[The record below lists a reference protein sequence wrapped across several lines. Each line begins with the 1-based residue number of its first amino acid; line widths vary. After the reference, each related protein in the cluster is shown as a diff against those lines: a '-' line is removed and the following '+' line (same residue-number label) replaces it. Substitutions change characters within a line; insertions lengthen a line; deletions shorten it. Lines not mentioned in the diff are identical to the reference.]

1 MTSLATLLEQ
11 QTVIVCVGAGGV
23 GKTTT
28 AAALALEAARRGRR
42 VCVVTIDPAR
52 RLSDAMGFDPDRAIG
67 NEPQQI
73 DFAAKGELWAVMLD
87 TSTTFDALIRTYA
100 PSEEQAQNILT
111 NDFYR
116 NIADSMSGAHE
127 YMAMEKLYELHN
139 DERFDL
145 VVVDTPPTSNAIDFL
160 EAPDRIT
167 SFLDH
172 RLYKILVT
180 PTGGLARVVNFAA
193 QGFLRTVARIV
204 SASVVDDAIEFFATF
219 DGMEEGFRG
228 RAVAVHDLL
237 IADDTG
243 FVLVTVPRNDTVD
256 DAATFIKT
264 LADADIAVDA
274 IVVNRV
280 HPFFGS
286 ERLDELGDGPL
297 APFITVLHES
307 QTVAMGQDAVLAA
320 LTDEVPA
327 GAVVKI
333 PFLDTDVHDLD
344 GPPSCSPPTP
354 IGSSKKSMPLWPMIR
369 PTSTESEQASMC
381 FRPSPS

>member
-1 MTSLATLLEQ
+1 MTSLATLLEH

-28 AAALALEAARRGRR
+28 AAALALEAAQRGRR

-73 DFAAKGELWAVMLD
+73 DVAAKGELWAVMLD
-87 TSTTFDALIRTYA
+87 TSTTFDGLIRTYA

-111 NDFYR
+111 NDFFR

-139 DERFDL
+139 DDRFDL

-167 SFLDH
+167 QFLDH

-193 QGFLRTVARIV
+193 QGFLRTVARVV
-204 SASVVDDAIEFFATF
+204 SASVVDDAIEFFAAF

-228 RAVAVHDLL
+228 RAVAVHNLL
-237 IADDTG
+237 IAEDTA

-256 DAATFIKT
+256 DAATFIET
-264 LADADIAVDA
+264 LAEADIAVDA

-280 HPFFGS
+280 HPSFGS
-286 ERLDELGDGPL
+286 DHLDGLGNGPL
-297 APFITVLHES
+297 APFISVLHDS
-307 QTVAMGQDAVLAA
+307 QTVAVGQDTVLAT
-320 LTDEVPA
+320 LTDELPA

-344 GPPSCSPPTP
+344 GLASLAQWLTP
-354 IGSSKKSMPLWPMIR
+354 EGTP
-369 PTSTESEQASMC
+369 
-381 FRPSPS
+381 

>member
-28 AAALALEAARRGRR
+28 AAALALEAAQRGRR

-73 DFAAKGELWAVMLD
+73 DVAAKGELWAVMLD
-87 TSTTFDALIRTYA
+87 TSTTFDGLIRSYA

-111 NDFYR
+111 NDFFR

-167 SFLDH
+167 QFLDH

-204 SASVVDDAIEFFATF
+204 SASVVDDAIEFFAAF

-237 IADDTG
+237 IADDTS

-256 DAATFIKT
+256 DAATFIET

-280 HPFFGS
+280 HPSFGS
-286 ERLDELGDGPL
+286 DRLDDRGDGLL
-297 APFITVLHES
+297 APFITVLHDS
-307 QTVAMGQDAVLAA
+307 QAVAAGQDTVLAT
-320 LTDEVPA
+320 LTDELPA

-344 GPPSCSPPTP
+344 GLASLAQWLTP
-354 IGSSKKSMPLWPMIR
+354 EGTP
-369 PTSTESEQASMC
+369 
-381 FRPSPS
+381 

>member
-28 AAALALEAARRGRR
+28 AAALALEAAQRGRR

-73 DFAAKGELWAVMLD
+73 DVAAKGELWAVMLD
-87 TSTTFDALIRTYA
+87 TSTTFDGLIRSYA

-111 NDFYR
+111 NDFFR

-167 SFLDH
+167 QFLDH

-204 SASVVDDAIEFFATF
+204 SASVVDDAIEFFAAF

-237 IADDTG
+237 IADDTS

-256 DAATFIKT
+256 DAATFIET

-280 HPFFGS
+280 HPSFGS
-286 ERLDELGDGPL
+286 DRLDDRGDGPL
-297 APFITVLHES
+297 APFITVLHDS
-307 QTVAMGQDAVLAA
+307 QAVAAGQDTVLAT
-320 LTDEVPA
+320 LTDELPA

-344 GPPSCSPPTP
+344 GLASLAQWLTP
-354 IGSSKKSMPLWPMIR
+354 EGTP
-369 PTSTESEQASMC
+369 
-381 FRPSPS
+381 

>member
-1 MTSLATLLEQ
+1 MNSLTSLLEQ
-11 QTVIVCVGAGGV
+11 QSVIVCVGAGGV

-67 NEPQQI
+67 NEPQRI
-73 DFAAKGELWAVMLD
+73 DVAAKGQLWAVMLD
-87 TSTTFDALIRTYA
+87 TSTTFDGLIRTYA

-111 NDFYR
+111 NDFFR

-167 SFLDH
+167 QFLDH

-237 IADDTG
+237 VADDTA

-256 DAATFIKT
+256 DAAAFIET
-264 LADADIAVDA
+264 LAEANIAVDA

-280 HPFFGS
+280 HPSFGKD
-286 ERLDELGDGPL
+286 RLDGLADGPL
-297 APFITVLHES
+297 APFITVLHDS
-307 QTVAMGQDAVLAA
+307 QAVVAGQDTVLSS
-320 LTDEVPA
+320 LTDKLPA

-344 GPPSCSPPTP
+344 GLASLAQWLTP
-354 IGSSKKSMPLWPMIR
+354 EGTP
-369 PTSTESEQASMC
+369 
-381 FRPSPS
+381 

>member
-1 MTSLATLLEQ
+1 VTSLATLLEQ

-28 AAALALEAARRGRR
+28 AAALALEAAQRGRR

-73 DFAAKGELWAVMLD
+73 DIKAKGELWAVMLD
-87 TSTTFDALIRTYA
+87 TSTTFDGLIRTYA

-111 NDFYR
+111 NAFFR

-139 DERFDL
+139 DDRFDL

-167 SFLDH
+167 QFLDH

-180 PTGGLARVVNFAA
+180 PNGGLARVVNFAA

-204 SASVVDDAIEFFATF
+204 SASVVDDAIEFFAAF

-237 IADDTG
+237 IAEDTT

-256 DAATFIKT
+256 DAAAFIET
-264 LADADIAVDA
+264 LAEADISVDA

-280 HPFFGS
+280 HPSFGS
-286 ERLDELGDGPL
+286 DRLGALGDGPFT
-297 APFITVLHES
+297 PFITVLHDS
-307 QTVAMGQDAVLAA
+307 QTVAAGQDTVLAT
-320 LTDEVPA
+320 LTNELPA

-344 GPPSCSPPTP
+344 GLASLAQWLTP
-354 IGSSKKSMPLWPMIR
+354 EGTP
-369 PTSTESEQASMC
+369 
-381 FRPSPS
+381 

>member
-28 AAALALEAARRGRR
+28 AAALALEAAHRGRR

-73 DFAAKGELWAVMLD
+73 DVAAKGELWAVMLD
-87 TSTTFDALIRTYA
+87 TSTTFDGLIRTYA

-111 NDFYR
+111 NDFFR

-167 SFLDH
+167 QFLDH

-204 SASVVDDAIEFFATF
+204 SASVVDDAIEFFAAF

-237 IADDTG
+237 IADDTS

-256 DAATFIKT
+256 DAAAFIET

-280 HPFFGS
+280 HPSFGS
-286 ERLDELGDGPL
+286 DRLDNHGDGPL
-297 APFITVLHES
+297 APFITVLHDS
-307 QTVAMGQDAVLAA
+307 QAVAAGQDTVLAT
-320 LTDEVPA
+320 LTNELPA

-333 PFLDTDVHDLD
+333 PFLDTDVHNLD
-344 GPPSCSPPTP
+344 GLASLAQWLTP
-354 IGSSKKSMPLWPMIR
+354 ED
-369 PTSTESEQASMC
+369 TH
-381 FRPSPS
+381 

>member
-28 AAALALEAARRGRR
+28 AAALALEAAQRGRR

-73 DFAAKGELWAVMLD
+73 DVAAKGELWAVMLD
-87 TSTTFDALIRTYA
+87 TSTTFDGLIRTYA

-111 NDFYR
+111 NDFFR

-167 SFLDH
+167 QFLDH

-193 QGFLRTVARIV
+193 QGFLRTVARVV
-204 SASVVDDAIEFFATF
+204 SASVVDDAIEFFAAF

-228 RAVAVHDLL
+228 RAVAVHNLL
-237 IADDTG
+237 IAEDTA

-256 DAATFIKT
+256 DAATFIET
-264 LADADIAVDA
+264 LAEADIAVDA

-280 HPFFGS
+280 HPSFGS
-286 ERLDELGDGPL
+286 DPLGGLGDGPL
-297 APFITVLHES
+297 APFISVLHDS
-307 QTVAMGQDAVLAA
+307 QTVTVGQDTVLAT
-320 LTDEVPA
+320 LTDELPA

-344 GPPSCSPPTP
+344 GLASLAQWLTP
-354 IGSSKKSMPLWPMIR
+354 EGTP
-369 PTSTESEQASMC
+369 
-381 FRPSPS
+381 

>member
-28 AAALALEAARRGRR
+28 AAALALEAAQRGRR

-73 DFAAKGELWAVMLD
+73 DVAAKGELWAVMLD
-87 TSTTFDALIRTYA
+87 TSTTFDGLIRSYA

-111 NDFYR
+111 NDFFR

-167 SFLDH
+167 QFLDH

-204 SASVVDDAIEFFATF
+204 SASVVDDAIEFFAAF

-237 IADDTG
+237 IADDTS

-256 DAATFIKT
+256 DAATFIET

-280 HPFFGS
+280 HPSFGS
-286 ERLDELGDGPL
+286 DRLDDRGDGPL
-297 APFITVLHES
+297 APFITVLHDS
-307 QTVAMGQDAVLAA
+307 QAVAAGQDTVLAT
-320 LTDEVPA
+320 LTDELPA

-344 GPPSCSPPTP
+344 GLASLAQWLTP
-354 IGSSKKSMPLWPMIR
+354 EGK
-369 PTSTESEQASMC
+369 A
-381 FRPSPS
+381 

>member
-1 MTSLATLLEQ
+1 
-11 QTVIVCVGAGGV
+11 
-23 GKTTT
+23 
-28 AAALALEAARRGRR
+28 
-42 VCVVTIDPAR
+42 
-52 RLSDAMGFDPDRAIG
+52 
-67 NEPQQI
+67 
-73 DFAAKGELWAVMLD
+73 MLD
-87 TSTTFDALIRTYA
+87 TSTTFDGLIRSYA

-111 NDFYR
+111 NDFFR

-167 SFLDH
+167 QFLDH

-204 SASVVDDAIEFFATF
+204 SASVVDDAIEFFAAF

-237 IADDTG
+237 IADDTS

-256 DAATFIKT
+256 DAATFIET

-280 HPFFGS
+280 HPSFGS
-286 ERLDELGDGPL
+286 DRLDDRGDGPL
-297 APFITVLHES
+297 APFITVLHDS
-307 QTVAMGQDAVLAA
+307 QAVAAGQDTVLAT
-320 LTDEVPA
+320 LTDELPA

-344 GPPSCSPPTP
+344 GLASLAQWLTP
-354 IGSSKKSMPLWPMIR
+354 EGTP
-369 PTSTESEQASMC
+369 
-381 FRPSPS
+381 

>member
-1 MTSLATLLEQ
+1 MTSLSTLLEQ
-11 QTVIVCVGAGGV
+11 QSVIVCVGAGGV

-28 AAALALEAARRGRR
+28 AAALALEAARLGRR

-67 NEPQQI
+67 NTPQQI
-73 DFAAKGELWAVMLD
+73 DVEATGELWAVMLD

-100 PSEEQAQNILT
+100 PSDDQAQRILT

-172 RLYKILVT
+172 RLYKVLVT
-180 PTGGLARVVNFAA
+180 PSGGLAKVVNFAA

-237 IADDTG
+237 VADDTA

-256 DAATFIKT
+256 DAAAFIET
-264 LADADIAVDA
+264 LAEADIAVDA

-280 HPFFGS
+280 HPSFGAD
-286 ERLDELGDGPL
+286 RLDGLSDGPL

-307 QTVAMGQDAVLAA
+307 QAVAAGQDTVLAS
-320 LTDEVPA
+320 LTEELPA
-327 GAVVKI
+327 GAVVRI
-333 PFLDTDVHDLD
+333 PFLDADVHDLN
-344 GPPSCSPPTP
+344 GLASLAQWLTP
-354 IGSSKKSMPLWPMIR
+354 KGTP
-369 PTSTESEQASMC
+369 
-381 FRPSPS
+381 

>member
-28 AAALALEAARRGRR
+28 AAALALEAAQRGRR

-87 TSTTFDALIRTYA
+87 TSTTFDGLIRSYA

-111 NDFYR
+111 NDFFR

-145 VVVDTPPTSNAIDFL
+145 VV
-160 EAPDRIT
+160 
-167 SFLDH
+167 
-172 RLYKILVT
+172 
-180 PTGGLARVVNFAA
+180 NFAA

-204 SASVVDDAIEFFATF
+204 SASVVDDAIEFFAAF

-237 IADDTG
+237 IADDTS

-256 DAATFIKT
+256 DAAAFIET

-280 HPFFGS
+280 HPSFGS
-286 ERLDELGDGPL
+286 DRLDDHGDGPL
-297 APFITVLHES
+297 APFITVLHDS
-307 QTVAMGQDAVLAA
+307 QAVAAGQDTVLAT
-320 LTDEVPA
+320 LTHELPA

-333 PFLDTDVHDLD
+333 PFLDTDVHDID
-344 GPPSCSPPTP
+344 GLASLAQWLTP
-354 IGSSKKSMPLWPMIR
+354 EGTP
-369 PTSTESEQASMC
+369 
-381 FRPSPS
+381 

>member
-28 AAALALEAARRGRR
+28 AAALALEAAQRGRR

-73 DFAAKGELWAVMLD
+73 DVAAKGELWAVMLD
-87 TSTTFDALIRTYA
+87 TSTTFDGLIRTYA

-111 NDFYR
+111 NDFFR

-167 SFLDH
+167 QFLDH

-180 PTGGLARVVNFAA
+180 PNGGLARVVNFAA
-193 QGFLRTVARIV
+193 QGFLRTVARVV
-204 SASVVDDAIEFFATF
+204 SASVVDDAIEFFAAF

-228 RAVAVHDLL
+228 RAVAVHNLL
-237 IADDTG
+237 IAEDTA

-256 DAATFIKT
+256 DAATFIET
-264 LADADIAVDA
+264 LAEADIAVDA

-280 HPFFGS
+280 HPSFGS
-286 ERLDELGDGPL
+286 DRLDRLGNGPL
-297 APFITVLHES
+297 APFISVLHDS
-307 QTVAMGQDAVLAA
+307 QTVAGGQDTVLAT
-320 LTDEVPA
+320 LTDELPA

-344 GPPSCSPPTP
+344 GLASLAQWLTP
-354 IGSSKKSMPLWPMIR
+354 EGTP
-369 PTSTESEQASMC
+369 
-381 FRPSPS
+381 

>member
-28 AAALALEAARRGRR
+28 AAALALEAAQRGRR

-73 DFAAKGELWAVMLD
+73 DVAAKGELWAVMLD
-87 TSTTFDALIRTYA
+87 TSTTFDGLIRSYA

-111 NDFYR
+111 NDFFR

-167 SFLDH
+167 QFLDH

-204 SASVVDDAIEFFATF
+204 SASVVDDAIEFFAAF

-237 IADDTG
+237 IADDTS
-243 FVLVTVPRNDTVD
+243 FILVTVPRNDTVD
-256 DAATFIKT
+256 DAATFIET

-280 HPFFGS
+280 HPSFGS
-286 ERLDELGDGPL
+286 DRLDDRGDGPL
-297 APFITVLHES
+297 APFITVLHDS
-307 QTVAMGQDAVLAA
+307 QAVAAGQDTVLAT
-320 LTDEVPA
+320 LTDELPA

-344 GPPSCSPPTP
+344 GLASLAQWLTP
-354 IGSSKKSMPLWPMIR
+354 EGTP
-369 PTSTESEQASMC
+369 
-381 FRPSPS
+381 

>member
-28 AAALALEAARRGRR
+28 AAALALEAAQRGRR

-73 DFAAKGELWAVMLD
+73 DVAAKGELWAVMLD
-87 TSTTFDALIRTYA
+87 TSTTFDGLIRSYA

-111 NDFYR
+111 NDFFR

-167 SFLDH
+167 QFLDH

-204 SASVVDDAIEFFATF
+204 SASVVDDAIEFFAAF

-237 IADDTG
+237 IADDTS
-243 FVLVTVPRNDTVD
+243 FVLVTVPRNDTVE
-256 DAATFIKT
+256 DAATFIET

-280 HPFFGS
+280 HPSFGS
-286 ERLDELGDGPL
+286 DRLDDHGDGPL
-297 APFITVLHES
+297 APFITVLHDS
-307 QTVAMGQDAVLAA
+307 QAVAAGQDTVLAT
-320 LTDEVPA
+320 LTDELPA

-344 GPPSCSPPTP
+344 GLASLAQWLTP
-354 IGSSKKSMPLWPMIR
+354 EGTP
-369 PTSTESEQASMC
+369 
-381 FRPSPS
+381 